1 MALQSPPFGGIVA
14 RKDGVRQGG
23 LEVKRMSELDKRI
36 MDNQLKLLKAMDED
50 AKRQYLAFS
59 EGMLA
64 AKQQSGE
71 KKD

>member
-1 MALQSPPFGGIVA
+1 
-14 RKDGVRQGG
+14 
-23 LEVKRMSELDKRI
+23 MSELDKKI
-36 MDNQLKLLKAMDED
+36 LANQVKLLSAMDDD

-59 EGMLA
+59 EGMLV

>member
-1 MALQSPPFGGIVA
+1 
-14 RKDGVRQGG
+14 
-23 LEVKRMSELDKRI
+23 MSELDKRI